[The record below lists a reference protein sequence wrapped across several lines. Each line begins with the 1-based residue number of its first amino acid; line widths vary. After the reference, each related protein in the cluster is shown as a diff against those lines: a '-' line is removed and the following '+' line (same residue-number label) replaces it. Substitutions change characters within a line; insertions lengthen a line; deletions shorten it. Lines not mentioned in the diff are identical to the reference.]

1 MLQLRERRKRGK
13 KLRRKV
19 GRDDNA
25 DWSLEKTRRDPVAII
40 LAANADRL
48 PSLVPI
54 KMGRMAAGPFAFF
67 RGAAPLMAAD
77 LATLPVTGLRV
88 QICGDAHVRNLG
100 AYAAPEGHL
109 VFDINDFDET
119 TSGPWEWD
127 LKRLATSLVL
137 AGREAGESASGC
149 RDSVKEMVRSYR
161 TSMNGFA
168 GMRVCE
174 LAKVEIVRGAKGTP
188 VHAVLRKASRVTP
201 TQTLKKLAVPRP
213 RAGGHRFHDRRP
225 VLRHVDARTQH
236 EVMQSLGPYRK
247 TVSVSHQWILQTYE
261 AVDVAFKIV
270 GTGSVGTRD
279 YVVLLF
285 GNGTKDPLILQVKE
299 ELPSCYAPY
308 LSHMPAVQH
317 EGQRVAEGQQKMQ
330 TAVDP
335 FLGYTTIEGRHFL
348 VRQLCD
354 HKASIDLANLKGT
367 ALREYAVVCGE
378 LLAKGHARTGD
389 AGAIAGYCGN
399 SSKLDNALAKFAKA
413 YADQTENDFQQFKK
427 AIAKRRVRAV
437 IGK

>member
-1 MLQLRERRKRGK
+1 MLPLSERRKRGR

-19 GRDDNA
+19 GRGRNA
-25 DWSLEKTRRDPVAII
+25 DWSLKKARCDPVAII
-40 LAANADRL
+40 LAANSDRL
-48 PSLVPI
+48 QHLVPI

-77 LATLPVTGLRV
+77 LATLPVTGLYV

-119 TSGPWEWD
+119 IPGPWEWD

-137 AGREAGESASGC
+137 AGREVGESNTGC
-149 RDSVKEMVRSYR
+149 RDSAEAMVRSYR
-161 TSMNGFA
+161 TSMNRFA
-168 GMRVCE
+168 AMTVCE
-174 LAKVEIVRGAKGTP
+174 LARVEILRGAKGTP
-188 VHAVLRKASRVTP
+188 VHAVLQKASRVTP
-201 TQTLKKLAVPRP
+201 RQTLKKLAVARP
-213 RAGGHRFHDRRP
+213 RTGHRFHDRPP
-225 VLRHVDARTQH
+225 VLRHVDIRTQR
-236 EVMQSLGPYRK
+236 EVVESLGRYRK
-247 TVSVSHQWILQTYE
+247 TVSVSHQWILQAYE
-261 AVDVAFKIV
+261 PVDVAFKIV

-285 GNGTKDPLILQVKE
+285 GNGIQDPLILQIKE
-299 ELPSCYAPY
+299 ELPSCYTPY
-308 LSHMPAVQH
+308 LSRLPPVQY
-317 EGQRVAEGQQKMQ
+317 EGQRVAEGQQRMQ
-330 TAVDP
+330 TVADP
-335 FLGYTTIEGRHFL
+335 FLGYTTIDGRHFL

-378 LLAKGHARTGD
+378 LLAKGHARSGD

-399 SSKLDNALAKFAKA
+399 STKLDTALAKFAKA
-413 YADQTENDFQQFKK
+413 YADQTECDFDQFKK
-427 AIAKRRVRAV
+427 AIAKGRVRAV
-437 IGK
+437 FGK

>member
-1 MLQLRERRKRGK
+1 VVPLSERRKRGK
-13 KLRRKV
+13 KLRHKV
-19 GRDDNA
+19 GRIDNA
-25 DWSLEKTRRDPVAII
+25 DWSLEKTKRDPVAII

-48 PSLVPI
+48 RSLVPI

-67 RGAAPLMAAD
+67 RGVAPLMAAD
-77 LATLPVTGLRV
+77 LATLPVTGLQV

-188 VHAVLRKASRVTP
+188 VHAVLQKASRVTP
-201 TQTLKKLAVPRP
+201 RQTLKKLAVPRP

-236 EVMQSLGPYRK
+236 KVVQSLGPYLK
-247 TVSVSHQWILQTYE
+247 TVSVSHQWILQNYE

-285 GNGTKDPLILQVKE
+285 GNGNEDPLILQVKE
-299 ELPSCYAPY
+299 ELHSCYAPY
-308 LSHMPAVQH
+308 LSHMPAVPH

-335 FLGYTTIEGRHFL
+335 LLGYTTIEGRHFL

-389 AGAIAGYCGN
+389 AGAIDGYCGN

-413 YADQTENDFQQFKK
+413 YADQAENDFAQFKK
-427 AIAKRRVRAV
+427 AIAKDRVRAV
-437 IGK
+437 IGE

>member
-1 MLQLRERRKRGK
+1 
-13 KLRRKV
+13 
-19 GRDDNA
+19 
-25 DWSLEKTRRDPVAII
+25 VATI
-40 LAANADRL
+40 LATNSNRL
-48 PSLVPI
+48 RNLVPI

-77 LATLPVTGLRV
+77 LATLPVSGLHV

-119 TSGPWEWD
+119 IPGPWEWD

-137 AGREAGESASGC
+137 AGREAGEPNRGCGDSA
-149 RDSVKEMVRSYR
+149 ETMVRSYR
-161 TSMNGFA
+161 TSMNRFA
-168 GMRVCE
+168 AMQMCE
-174 LAKVEIVRGAKGTP
+174 LAKVEILRGRKGTP
-188 VHAVLRKASRVTP
+188 VHAVLQKANRTTP
-201 TQTLKKLAVPRP
+201 ATTLKKLAVVHPRT
-213 RAGGHRFHDRRP
+213 GHRFHDRPP
-225 VLRHVDARTQH
+225 VLRHVDTRTQR
-236 EVMQSLGPYRK
+236 EVVKSLRPYQK
-247 TVSVSHQWILQTYE
+247 TVAVSHQWILQLYE
-261 AVDVAFKIV
+261 PVDVAFKIV

-285 GNGTKDPLILQVKE
+285 GNSVQDPLILQVKE
-299 ELPSCYAPY
+299 ELPSCYTPY
-308 LSHMPAVQH
+308 LSHLPPAKH
-317 EGQRVAEGQQKMQ
+317 EGRRVAEGQQRMQ
-330 TAVDP
+330 TVADP
-335 FLGYTTIEGRHFL
+335 LLGYTTIDGRHFL

-399 SSKLDNALAKFAKA
+399 SAKLDNAMVKFAKA
-413 YADQTENDFQQFKK
+413 YADQTERDFDQFKK
-427 AIAKRRVRAV
+427 AIAKGRVRAV
-437 IGK
+437 LGK